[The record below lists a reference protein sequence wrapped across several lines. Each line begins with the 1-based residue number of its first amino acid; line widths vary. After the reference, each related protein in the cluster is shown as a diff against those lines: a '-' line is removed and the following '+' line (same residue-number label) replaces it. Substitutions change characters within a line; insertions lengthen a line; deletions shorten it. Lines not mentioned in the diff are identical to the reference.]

1 MTVSEFAS
9 TIEHTRVAGNDTLED
24 IKEALDDAIKYH
36 FGAVCVNPYYVPYAS
51 ESLSGSGVEVCTG
64 IGFPLGV
71 SLLDVKIEE
80 LKRVVLLGADA
91 VDYVINYSALKSGDW
106 DHIAREIEI
115 LVKYAGSAITKLIIE
130 TCYLSKD
137 EIARVSRMAAD
148 RGVQYIKTSTGM
160 GPSGA
165 QVEDVR
171 LIADTIGSK
180 AKIKAS
186 GGIRTLEQAL
196 ELIGAGASRLG
207 TSRGPALVEAYR
219 EKLLND

>member
-1 MTVSEFAS
+1 MTVSEFAAM
-9 TIEHTRVAGNDTLED
+9 IEHTRVGGKDTAGD
-24 IKEALDDAIKYH
+24 IKEALDDAKTYH
-36 FGAVCVNPYYVPYAS
+36 FGAVCVNPYYVQYAS
-51 ESLSGSGVEVCTG
+51 DLLAGSGVEVCTG

-80 LKRVVLLGADA
+80 LKRVVALGADA

-106 DHIAREIEI
+106 DHTAKEIEI

-130 TCYLSKD
+130 TCYLTKD
-137 EIARVSRMAAD
+137 EIVRVSRMAAD
-148 RGVQYIKTSTGM
+148 AGVAYIKTSTGM

-171 LIADTIGSK
+171 LIAESIGTK

-196 ELIGAGASRLG
+196 ALTDAGASRLG
-207 TSRGPALVEAYR
+207 TSRGPALVKAYQQMLC
-219 EKLLND
+219 E